1 MSYWQAIVIAQ
12 FVYCNQVMHD
22 LLAELADA
30 RLINLPGSFDR
41 LRIKNGTV
49 TAMAI
54 PMTNTAAI
62 TSNIHILLCFV
73 Y

>member
-1 MSYWQAIVIAQ
+1 
-12 FVYCNQVMHD
+12 MHD